1 MITDYNVT
9 SYITDDCYENYY
21 RKVKFTDEA
30 EKYDREYEDSL
41 WEEN

>member
-9 SYITDDCYENYY
+9 SYITEECYENYY
-21 RKVKFTDEA
+21 RKAKFTDEA

-41 WEEN
+41 WEEE